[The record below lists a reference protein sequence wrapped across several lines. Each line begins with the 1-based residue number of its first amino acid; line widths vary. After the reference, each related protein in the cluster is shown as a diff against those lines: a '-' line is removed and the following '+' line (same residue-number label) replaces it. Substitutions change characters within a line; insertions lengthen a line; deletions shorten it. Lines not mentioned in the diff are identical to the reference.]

1 LSEIH
6 FVSSKDQNGLN
17 TGIVFFHVHSW
28 TISMLVEALAFP
40 LYFPDWDLGFSADQQ
55 AMAAIM
61 TKTTVG
67 PEGHGYADGMV
78 YLPRPWINTYEWHH
92 AYEGKKGDMLV
103 HFPGLQEDRWPHMQK
118 WIEIVETTPLEWEVP
133 LHETVYPDLTRE
145 FWDKFR
151 AARDLARKVE
161 NELSAAK
168 PGTRV
173 AARED
178 AVKALRDALRQ
189 HADEPEILQER
200 VDGLQAAIRIDA
212 SK

>member
-1 LSEIH
+1 
-6 FVSSKDQNGLN
+6 
-17 TGIVFFHVHSW
+17 
-28 TISMLVEALAFP
+28 MLVEALAFP
-40 LYFPDWDLGFSADQQ
+40 LYYPDTDLGFSADQQ
-55 AMAAIM
+55 AMAWIM

-67 PEGHGYADGMV
+67 HEGQGYADGMV

-118 WIEIVETTPLEWEVP
+118 WLEIVESTPLEWEVP

-168 PGTRV
+168 SGTPV
-173 AARED
+173 AAREE
-178 AVKALRDALRQ
+178 ALAALRDALRQ
-189 HADEPEILQER
+189 HADEPEFLQER
-200 VDGLQAAIRIDA
+200 VDGLQAAIQKDA
-212 SK
+212 ST